1 MAMNVR
7 DRMQEYLDYKGI
19 TPYRLEKDLGKTK
32 GYWGKTKNPT
42 AEFITLF
49 VARYNDIS
57 ESWLLTG
64 EGEMLKDMRQTDAVQ
79 DTASN
84 PTIGTL
90 LDYETWLLPQTA
102 HGGSLTN
109 IPAEGVLLQNC
120 EKIISPIKGVDFA
133 ISVYGDSMAPEY
145 PSGSRV
151 LIKRI
156 NPDAYIDWGKA
167 YVLDTCN
174 GVILKEVLKCER
186 EGYVTCHSIN
196 PDPKFADFDVLMSD
210 IYGIYRVLMCLSA
223 K

>member
-1 MAMNVR
+1 M
-7 DRMQEYLDYKGI
+7 
-19 TPYRLEKDLGKTK
+19 
-32 GYWGKTKNPT
+32 
-42 AEFITLF
+42 
-49 VARYNDIS
+49 NDITKRFIETYKALGLTGYGMGQECS
-57 ESWLLTG
+57 VITKQKISNIEKGGANVTTDMLSDFCLHYGEKVNANYLLMG
-64 EGEMLKDMRQTDAVQ
+64 EGEVLKDNEL
-79 DTASN
+79 SEY
-84 PTIGTL
+84 TL
-90 LDYETWLLPQTA
+90 SDYETWLLPQTA
-102 HGGSLTN
+102 HGGSLMN
-109 IPAEGVLLQNC
+109 IPADGVLLQNC

-133 ISVYGDSMAPEY
+133 ITVNGESMAPEY

-151 LIKRI
+151 LIKKI

-210 IYGIYRVLMCLSA
+210 IYGMYRVLMCLSA